1 MQPKGIIMLKTTLKQ
16 TIFLMLFMQAFIA
29 NSGQIS
35 DKSLINET
43 ITAAQLL
50 GIIDS
55 YRGLNTNGFS
65 FDITNISY
73 KENRDSRTNKLSVD
87 VKQDN
92 SLVKFQSPARQ
103 HGRILLKK
111 HSDMWLYIPG
121 TRKVIRISPAQRL
134 LGETSNADVTGS
146 NFSRDYSG
154 EIMPK
159 TDNVEHIKLVL
170 NAKKNN
176 MSYQKVIFWLQ
187 KQAPYKP
194 IKSEYYARS
203 GKLLKTAQYK
213 AFKEFD
219 GELKIHKMLLSDP
232 IIKGSYTWMLFD
244 NYRSSE
250 LPDALF
256 NKEAIVSL

>member
-1 MQPKGIIMLKTTLKQ
+1 MNKHILQIALFFILSATAYNAHSEQ
-16 TIFLMLFMQAFIA
+16 VNDEISSVESNSASQLMR
-29 NSGQIS
+29 
-35 DKSLINET
+35 
-43 ITAAQLL
+43 
-50 GIIDS
+50 IIDS
-55 YRGLNTNGFS
+55 YRGLNSDGFS
-65 FDITNISY
+65 FDITNVSY
-73 KENRDSRTNKLSVD
+73 KENRDSRTNQLSVD

-103 HGRILLKK
+103 QGRILLKK
-111 HSDMWLYIPG
+111 NSDMWLYIPG

-154 EIMPK
+154 IIIPQ
-159 TDNVEHIKLVL
+159 DNPEHIQLVL
-170 NAKKNN
+170 SAKENN

-187 KQAPYKP
+187 NQAPFKP

-213 AFKEFD
+213 AFKEFN
-219 GELKIHKMLLSDP
+219 GELKVHKMLLSDP
-232 IIKGSYTWMLFD
+232 LISGSYTWMLFD

>member
-1 MQPKGIIMLKTTLKQ
+1 MKKQLLKYTLL
-16 TIFLMLFMQAFIA
+16 FMLFINTFIV
-29 NSGQIS
+29 NSEQIN
-35 DKSLINET
+35 DKISE
-43 ITAAQLL
+43 ITPKNATQLVS
-50 GIIDS
+50 IIDS
-55 YRGLNTNGFS
+55 YRGLNTAGFS
-65 FDITNISY
+65 FDITNVSY
-73 KENRDSRTNKLSVD
+73 KENRDSRTNQLSVD

-103 HGRILLKK
+103 QGRILLKK

-154 EIMPK
+154 EIMPQ
-159 TDNVEHIKLVL
+159 DNPEQIKLIL
-170 NAKKNN
+170 SAKENN

-187 KQAPYKP
+187 NQAPFKP

-213 AFKEFD
+213 AFKEFN
-219 GELKIHKMLLSDP
+219 GELKVHKMLLSDP
-232 IIKGSYTWMLFD
+232 LIAGSYTWMLFD
-244 NYRSSE
+244 NYRSSQ

>member
-1 MQPKGIIMLKTTLKQ
+1 MKKQLLKYTLL
-16 TIFLMLFMQAFIA
+16 FMLFINTFIV
-29 NSGQIS
+29 NSEQIN
-35 DKSLINET
+35 DKISE
-43 ITAAQLL
+43 ITPKNATQLVS
-50 GIIDS
+50 IIDS
-55 YRGLNTNGFS
+55 YRGLNTAGFS
-65 FDITNISY
+65 FDITNVSY
-73 KENRDSRTNKLSVD
+73 KENRDSRTNQLSVD

-103 HGRILLKK
+103 QGRILLKK

-154 EIMPK
+154 EIMPQ
-159 TDNVEHIKLVL
+159 DNPEQIKLIL
-170 NAKKNN
+170 SAKENN

-187 KQAPYKP
+187 NQAPFKP

-213 AFKEFD
+213 AFKEFN
-219 GELKIHKMLLSDP
+219 GELKVHKMLLSYSL
-232 IIKGSYTWMLFD
+232 IAGSYTWMLFD
-244 NYRSSE
+244 NYRSSQ

>member
-1 MQPKGIIMLKTTLKQ
+1 MNKHILQIALFFIMSATAYNAHSEQ
-16 TIFLMLFMQAFIA
+16 VNDEISSVESNSASQLMR
-29 NSGQIS
+29 
-35 DKSLINET
+35 
-43 ITAAQLL
+43 
-50 GIIDS
+50 IIDS
-55 YRGLNTNGFS
+55 YRGLNSDGFS
-65 FDITNISY
+65 FDITNVSY
-73 KENRDSRTNKLSVD
+73 KENRDSRTNQLSVD

-103 HGRILLKK
+103 KGRILLKK
-111 HSDMWLYIPG
+111 NSDMWLYIPG

-154 EIMPK
+154 EIIPQ
-159 TDNVEHIKLVL
+159 DNPEQIQLVL
-170 NAKKNN
+170 SAKENN

-187 KQAPYKP
+187 NQAPFKP

-213 AFKEFD
+213 AFKEFN
-219 GELKIHKMLLSDP
+219 GELKVHKMLLSDP
-232 IIKGSYTWMLFD
+232 LISGSYTWMLFD
-244 NYRSSE
+244 NYRISE

>member
-1 MQPKGIIMLKTTLKQ
+1 MKIQLLKYTLFF
-16 TIFLMLFMQAFIA
+16 ILFINAFIV
-29 NSGQIS
+29 NSEQLN
-35 DKSLINET
+35 DEPLTNNT
-43 ITAAQLL
+43 RTATQLVS
-50 GIIDS
+50 IIDS
-55 YRGLNTNGFS
+55 YRGLNTAGFS
-65 FDITNISY
+65 FDITNVSY
-73 KENRDSRTNKLSVD
+73 KENRDSRTNQLSVD

-103 HGRILLKK
+103 QGRILLKK

-154 EIMPK
+154 EIIPQ
-159 TDNVEHIKLVL
+159 DNPEQIQLVL
-170 NAKKNN
+170 SAKENN

-187 KQAPYKP
+187 NQAPFKP

-213 AFKEFD
+213 AFKEFG
-219 GELKIHKMLLSDP
+219 GELKVHKMLLSDP
-232 IIKGSYTWMLFD
+232 LISGSYTWMLFD